1 MDLDLS
7 ASQRSYL
14 GISIIAIIGGS
25 LVLFN
30 ILEGHDEAFQLLEN
44 RHPAGFEDI
53 ISGYHKAF
61 AVAGLVRHP
70 IQLLR
75 FRFSHLVEAR
85 IPSEYQGNLTT
96 SSPPYMAEIE
106 PLLELSRTWNQT
118 PEKLESEIEIDE
130 EALKITIYDFTM
142 LLNATGL
149 LTRHPET
156 ITTFA
161 LLTNSTGGIHSYYKG
176 ISGFAFENRT
186 EASIVHLSIKID
198 ESEMDYY
205 PPEMASA
212 YKALSLEEGP
222 KLGTISI
229 TEAERG
235 SSVRV
240 AYTFEAPDRDYEDS
254 IQIARVYV
262 NNDLAIMEMNHIL
275 GVED

>member
-1 MDLDLS
+1 MDLS

-25 LVLFN
+25 LVLVN

-44 RHPAGFEDI
+44 RYPAGFEDI
-53 ISGYHKAF
+53 VSGNHKAF
-61 AVAGLVRHP
+61 AVAGLVRKP

-75 FRFSHLVEAR
+75 FRFSHLVEGN
-85 IPSEYQGNLTT
+85 IPSEHLGNLTT
-96 SSPPYMAEIE
+96 SSPPFMAEIE

-118 PEKLESEIEIDE
+118 PEKLESEIEVNE
-130 EALKITIYDFTM
+130 EKLKITIYDFTK

-198 ESEMDYY
+198 ESETDYY

-212 YKALSLEEGP
+212 YKALSLVDGP
-222 KLGTISI
+222 KLGTISFN
-229 TEAERG
+229 EPEKG
-235 SSVRV
+235 SSVRI
-240 AYTFEAPDRDYEDS
+240 AYTFEAPDRDYDDS
-254 IQIARVYV
+254 IQIARVYTD
-262 NNDLAIMEMNHIL
+262 NDLAVMEINHIL